1 MVPSET
7 WVEKKEW
14 EKIRNN
20 FPKGYTWEAQFAKKE
35 HKKGRAIG
43 GLVMGVRKEL
53 VEEKKEK
60 KENQEEGMIVGE
72 MKVIGEK
79 WAIIGLY
86 VNGNMERKMKRSERK
101 NRGGRWRLL
110 GRKGEG

>member
-1 MVPSET
+1 MRRNGTKRDVGR
-7 WVEKKEW
+7 EKRVGK
-14 EKIRNN
+14 
-20 FPKGYTWEAQFAKKE
+20 

-110 GRKGEG
+110 GRKGRRMSREEGRRTKK